1 MTKRLILCLT
11 LLLALAAAG
20 QASAATATAWRGVV
34 VAKDVK
40 QGTVVTASPSGAAR
54 TVRTPKAGALRLGQR
69 LDVRATALADGT
81 FSAAS
86 IKVAGRTTKA
96 RLKAV
101 VVRNQSAQRRLLV
114 SAGSSTF
121 ALRRAAAT
129 RALAGAGGSGLK
141 AGDRIDAT
149 VTLTATTVQATSV
162 TTIGRLGVL
171 EVEGILTKIAA
182 DSIELVVAKAGF
194 VTLSLPAGFALP
206 AGIAAFDEVEVQ
218 VAVGTDGKLTV
229 LSIQGEDNDDDDG
242 VDVDE
247 DEGEVEVEGRISA
260 LSPTSIS
267 VVPGRSATAVTC
279 ALRAPLTGFKVGDFV
294 EIECVATA
302 AGSLVLKEIEHEDDD
317 DDGDDDDDDDDVDDD
332 DDDSG
337 HGGSGPG

>member
-1 MTKRLILCLT
+1 MTRRIILCLT

-20 QASAATATAWRGVV
+20 QASAATPTAWRGVV

-40 QGTVVTASPSGAAR
+40 QGTVVTASATGTAR
-54 TVRTPKAGALRLGQR
+54 TVRTAKAGALRLGQR

-81 FSAAS
+81 FRAVSLKA
-86 IKVAGRTTKA
+86 AGRATKA

-101 VVRNQSAQRRLLV
+101 VVRNQRAQRRLLV

-121 ALRRAAAT
+121 ALRRAAST
-129 RALAGAGGSGLK
+129 RALASAGGSTLK

-149 VTLTATTVQATSV
+149 VTLTPTSVQATSV
-162 TTIGRLGVL
+162 STVGRLGVL

-194 VTLSLPAGFALP
+194 VTLALPAGFTLP
-206 AGIAAFDEVEVQ
+206 TGIAAFDEVEVQ

-229 LSIQGEDNDDDDG
+229 LSVQGEDNDDDDG

-247 DEGEVEVEGRISA
+247 DDGEIEVEGTITA
-260 LSPTSIS
+260 LSATSIS
-267 VVPGRSATAVTC
+267 VTPGAAATPVTC
-279 ALRAPLTGFKVGDFV
+279 TLTKPLTGFAVGDTV
-294 EIECVATA
+294 EIECAAAT
-302 AGSLVLKEIEHEDDD
+302 AGSLVLKKIEHEDDE
-317 DDGDDDDDDDDVDDD
+317 DDDDDDDDDH
-332 DDDSG
+332 SGPG
-337 HGGSGPG
+337 HGGDDD